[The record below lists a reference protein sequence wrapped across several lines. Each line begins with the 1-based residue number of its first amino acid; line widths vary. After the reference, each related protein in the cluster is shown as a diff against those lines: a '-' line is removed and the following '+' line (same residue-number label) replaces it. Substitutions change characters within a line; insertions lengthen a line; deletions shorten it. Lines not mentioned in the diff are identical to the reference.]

1 METIALKSPL
11 KNIMCMNEKVYSL
24 WAGGPEHA
32 HAGLFTVQECVANF
46 AVIIR
51 QFGVVVRWED
61 EKELLPI
68 DTDFDHF
75 AWVVLVLWKEKQ
87 EERLGTM
94 HPVGYWWV
102 QQIQWDTFIMP
113 CIIIQWTVCGDKQS
127 K

>member
-1 METIALKSPL
+1 
-11 KNIMCMNEKVYSL
+11 MNEKVYSL
-24 WAGGPEHA
+24 WAGGPERT

-46 AVIIR
+46 ALIIR
-51 QFGVVVRWED
+51 QFGVVVRRQD

-94 HPVGYWWV
+94 YLL
-102 QQIQWDTFIMP
+102 DTDEHSKYNGIHLSCHVLLFNGLCVEINRA
-113 CIIIQWTVCGDKQS
+113 DKHWEVFHC
-127 K
+127 